1 MWDGFN
7 KRKFP
12 RIALRCEITILA
24 GEEQVK
30 PVLTLTENL
39 GIGGVCVILDKAL
52 ERFSVCSLRL
62 DLAENQPPIECKG
75 KVVWVVPTQSS
86 TGSAKQFD
94 IGIEFSGLDTE
105 TQARVQKF
113 IELQV
118 KKSPQ
123 SIIP

>member
-12 RIALRCEITILA
+12 RLALRCEITILS
-24 GEEQVK
+24 EEQQVK
-30 PVLTLTENL
+30 PVAALTENL

-52 ERFSVCSLRL
+52 ERFSICSLRL
-62 DLAENQPPIECKG
+62 DLGENQPAIECKG
-75 KVVWVVPTQSS
+75 KVVWVVPTHSS
-86 TGSAKQFD
+86 QGSAKQFD
-94 IGIEFSGLDTE
+94 IGIEFSGLDPE

-113 IELQV
+113 VELQV

-123 SIIP
+123 SIIA